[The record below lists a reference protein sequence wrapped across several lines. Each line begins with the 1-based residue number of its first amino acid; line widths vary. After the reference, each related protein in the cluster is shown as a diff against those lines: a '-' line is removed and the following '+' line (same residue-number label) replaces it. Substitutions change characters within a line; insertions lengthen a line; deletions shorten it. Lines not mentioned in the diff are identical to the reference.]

1 MDIPRSELFR
11 FQDDIEEIHNEK
23 QADDE
28 ADNVRHGFS
37 LSQPR
42 A

>member
-1 MDIPRSELFR
+1 MGIPRSEFFR
-11 FQDDIEEIHNEK
+11 LQDGEKEIHDEK

-28 ADNVRHGFS
+28 ADKVSHGFS